1 MRHDQALVVQEA
13 AADQTVV
20 RRWIDPDDQIIAVL
34 HGIDPPIFCY
44 DLQLNFG
51 IGKRK
56 ASTDSPERDMRD
68 DDGGANSQS
77 TPWDGGAE
85 HYRLARFRDFRKWPG
100 SAFLQRPAFL
110 RQSQTMGP
118 AFDQPDTKASLKFRD
133 PARQRGLGT
142 A

>member
-13 AADQTVV
+13 ATDQTVI

-68 DDGGANSQS
+68 DNGGANS
-77 TPWDGGAE
+77 
-85 HYRLARFRDFRKWPG
+85 
-100 SAFLQRPAFL
+100 
-110 RQSQTMGP
+110 
-118 AFDQPDTKASLKFRD
+118 
-133 PARQRGLGT
+133 
-142 A
+142 